1 MEPAVDI
8 AGMVRGARPCGAIV
22 ASAVVFSSVTFLFF
36 FLPPVLL
43 AYHAAPRRLRN
54 ALLLVA
60 SLLFYAWGAGA
71 FAGGLLLSILGNY
84 VIGYRLEI
92 DRERGDAG
100 AAKRLLAIGVVA
112 NLALLAVFKYANF
125 GVDSWNAILAAAGIP
140 PLAWAPILLPIGIS
154 FFTFHAISYLV
165 DIHRGV
171 ARHLVSPID
180 FGLYI
185 AFFPQLIAGP
195 IVRFHE
201 IRDQL
206 VTRHETVDA
215 ASAGLYRFA
224 LGLGKKVLIA
234 DLVAPIANAV
244 FGTPVTGL
252 SAGVSI
258 LGVIAYTVQLY
269 FDFSGYSDMALGLAL
284 LFGIRLPENF
294 DRPYASRSITE
305 FWRRWHM
312 SLSRWFRDYL
322 YIPLG
327 GNRGT
332 QRRTYLNLAIVFLAT
347 GLWHGANWTF
357 VLWGAYHGVLLALE
371 RARGVARGDAAPRS
385 WWWQATT
392 ILLVVCGW
400 VLFRSPT
407 IDYAIGWFA
416 SLGRLGGPVPPDVAL
431 AIDPIALAALAFGCG
446 SVLLPASWVTGV
458 RLERPVSAG
467 IRVLRAGTALVV
479 LPIAIVLVIAGSFSP
494 FLYFQF

>member
-1 MEPAVDI
+1 M
-8 AGMVRGARPCGAIV
+8 
-22 ASAVVFSSVTFLFF
+22 VFSSVTFLFF

-43 AYHAAPRRLRN
+43 VYHLAPRRFRN
-54 ALLLVA
+54 GILLAA

-71 FAGGLLLSILGNY
+71 FVVGLVGSILANY
-84 VIGYRLEI
+84 VIGRVVERAV
-92 DRERGDAG
+92 DRGDLG
-100 AAKRLLAIGVVA
+100 TAKRALAVGVVLNLLLLAF
-112 NLALLAVFKYANF
+112 FKYANF
-125 GVDSWNAILAAAGIP
+125 GVATWNGVLAAVGIP
-140 PLAWAPILLPIGIS
+140 ALPWAPILLPIGIS

-171 ARHLVSPID
+171 ARHLVSLVD

-206 VTRHETVDA
+206 IHRRETVDA

-234 DLVAPIANAV
+234 DTVAPIANAV
-244 FGTPVTGL
+244 FATPTDHL
-252 SAGVSI
+252 SAGVSLLGI
-258 LGVIAYTVQLY
+258 LAYTVQLY

-294 DRPYASRSITE
+294 DRPYAARSITE

-312 SLSRWFRDYL
+312 SLSRWFREYL

-327 GNRGT
+327 GNRGSNAA
-332 QRRTYLNLAIVFLAT
+332 TYRNLVIVFLLT

-357 VLWGAYHGVLLALE
+357 VVWGAYHGTLLLIE
-371 RARGVARGDAAPRS
+371 RATGAGRGATPRARP
-385 WWWQATT
+385 WQAVT
-392 ILLVVCGW
+392 IALAVGGW
-400 VLFRSPT
+400 VLFRSPS
-407 IDYAIGWFA
+407 ISYALGYYA
-416 SLGRLGGPVPPDVAL
+416 SFLHIAGPVPPAVVLAAEPLALVAL
-431 AIDPIALAALAFGCG
+431 VFGCA
-446 SVLLPASWVTGV
+446 SAVLPSTWVTGV
-458 RLERPVSAG
+458 QLERPELLRN
-467 IRVLRAGTALVV
+467 RVLRLAMVSVV
-479 LPIAIVLVIAGSFSP
+479 LPAAIVLVLTGTFSP